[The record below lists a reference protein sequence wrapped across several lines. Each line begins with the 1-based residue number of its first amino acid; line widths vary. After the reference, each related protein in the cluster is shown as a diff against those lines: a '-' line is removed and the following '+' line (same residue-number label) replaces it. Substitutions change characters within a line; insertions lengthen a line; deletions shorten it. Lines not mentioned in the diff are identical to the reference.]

1 MMIYVD
7 TFMKILWLAHRD
19 PLNPQAG
26 GAERIIYEVGIRLAK
41 NGHCISV
48 LAGGWKNCKREENLN
63 GIYIMR
69 FGHHMGPHIVLPV
82 HLLKHKYDVVIADL
96 GHAVPWISPL
106 LLRKKTIVSFLHL
119 HGRSLSGQASKS
131 LAYVITSL
139 EKLYFIFYNKSHFI
153 TISGTSV
160 ADLKSLGIKAK
171 NISLINPGVNS
182 ELFHPSIKTEYP
194 SLVYFGGMRPYKR
207 PEESL
212 YLVKELRSEI
222 NGLKLTMI
230 GDGPSRKSLERLCL
244 GLGLRENVVFAGR
257 ISNSE
262 VAEIVASSW
271 LNIHSS
277 VTEGWGISI
286 IEAASAGT
294 PTVAFEVPGVSESV
308 ENGFNGITVENG
320 NRKALVSAALE
331 IMRGP
336 EKWWISSVKVA
347 KKYSWDKTAELWEK
361 LIKEVKNECHKEPA
375 QLKS

>member
-1 MMIYVD
+1 MVR
-7 TFMKILWLAHRD
+7 ILWIAHRD
-19 PLNPQAG
+19 PLNPRAG
-26 GAERIIYEVGIRLAK
+26 GAERIIYEVGTRLAM
-41 NGHCISV
+41 NGHYISV

-63 GIYIMR
+63 GIYILR
-69 FGHHMGPHIVLPV
+69 YGYRMGPHIVLPV
-82 HLLKHKYDVVIADL
+82 HLLKHKYDIVVADL
-96 GHAVPWISPL
+96 GHAVPWISPI
-106 LLRKKTIVSFLHL
+106 LLRRKTIVSFLHL
-119 HGRSLSGQASKS
+119 HGRSLPGQVSKS
-131 LAYVITSL
+131 LAYIITSL

-160 ADLKSLGIKAK
+160 ADLESLGIKAK

-194 SLVYFGGMRPYKR
+194 SIVYFGGMRPYKR

-212 YLVKELRSEI
+212 YLLKELRSEI

-230 GDGPSRKSLERLCL
+230 GDGPSRKSLEKLCL
-244 GLGLRENVVFAGR
+244 GLGLRENVVFLGR

-262 VAEIVASSW
+262 LAEIVASSW

-294 PTVAFEVPGVSESV
+294 PTVAFDVPGVSESV

-331 IMRGP
+331 IMKRP

-347 KKYSWDKTAELWEK
+347 KKYSWDKTAKLWEN
-361 LIKEVKNECHKEPA
+361 LIKEVKYERHEEIA
-375 QLKS
+375 QVKS